1 MIESRAAER
10 ASYRQGLVMGL
21 TMAEVM
27 LLVVFTLL
35 LVAGVLLQKAHDR
48 AKRLEQEAIASE
60 SRAKAAAA
68 AERRTAS
75 ELRREIEQRH
85 GVRLPEDW
93 RELVRIQDAL
103 NELHT
108 SAGPSAIAQSL
119 ESERL
124 VKQSLESLGYHVEN
138 EAEIADAILKNLP
151 PAGEAAS
158 KPGHDWPPIIRLS
171 EADHYYFELGKA
183 EISSAFRRQLTE
195 AIIPRLIE
203 LIREYDVDVIEVIG
217 HTDEVPVANPASNL
231 DAKLIDA
238 LKGHSLLHDL
248 TFSDNAGLAIAR
260 ASAVARILIEDGRL
274 KGFRILPLS
283 GAQVITTDERLSDG
297 SSRREVP
304 SRRRIEI
311 RLRRTSP
318 VQ

>member
-35 LVAGVLLQKAHDR
+35 LVAGVLLQKTHDR
-48 AKRLEQEAIASE
+48 AKRLEQEAIASQ

-75 ELRREIEQRH
+75 ELRREIERRH

-103 NELHT
+103 KELHSPADSST
-108 SAGPSAIAQSL
+108 IAQSL
-119 ESERL
+119 ETERL

-151 PAGEAAS
+151 PAGEAVG

-183 EISSAFRRQLTE
+183 EISSAFRQQLAE

-238 LKGHSLLHDL
+238 LKGRSLLHDL

-260 ASAVARILIEDGRL
+260 ASAVARVLIEDGRL

-297 SSRREVP
+297 SSRREGP